1 LKYLKDEECV
11 GETVRKANSLTHF
24 VMEIN
29 LKKFIT
35 QLIFNSPLLPTPQT
49 NLATKLPMTPESLA
63 TPQGIT
69 HRV

>member
-29 LKKFIT
+29 FNKFMA
-35 QLIFNSPLLPTPQT
+35 QLVFNSPLLPTSQN
-49 NLATKLPMTPESLA
+49 NLARKRPMTPESLA
-63 TPQGIT
+63 TPLGIT